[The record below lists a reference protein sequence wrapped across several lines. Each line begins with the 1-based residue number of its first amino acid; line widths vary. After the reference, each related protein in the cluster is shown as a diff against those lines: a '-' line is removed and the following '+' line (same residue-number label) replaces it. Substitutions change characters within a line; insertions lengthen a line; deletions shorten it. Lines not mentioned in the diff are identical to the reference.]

1 MSAIDESVVETPKM
15 TPFGKVIGIVE
26 TREKLQAVSEALTR
40 FDAAEVEVLNGA
52 LGVETLEDEKVAV
65 ENYFFG
71 DMEAVMVQRYL
82 TAVKSGQIVFAA
94 KVESESV
101 EQAAASIKALGA
113 TEIVHFGDWVIT
125 NY

>member
-1 MSAIDESVVETPKM
+1 MSAVGQSVSTPPKV
-15 TPFGKVIGIVE
+15 TPFGKVIGIVAN
-26 TREKLQAVSEALTR
+26 REMLQTVSEALIQIGVSH
-40 FDAAEVEVLNGA
+40 VEELNGA
-52 LGVETLEDEKVAV
+52 LGVETLEDDKVAV
-65 ENYFFG
+65 SNFFFG

-82 TAVKSGQIVFAA
+82 TAVKNGLIVFAA

>member
-1 MSAIDESVVETPKM
+1 
-15 TPFGKVIGIVE
+15 
-26 TREKLQAVSEALTR
+26 
-40 FDAAEVEVLNGA
+40 
-52 LGVETLEDEKVAV
+52 
-65 ENYFFG
+65 
-71 DMEAVMVQRYL
+71 MVQRYL

-94 KVESESV
+94 KVESDSV

>member
-1 MSAIDESVVETPKM
+1 MNAVDQTVIAPPKM

-26 TREKLQAVSEALTR
+26 TREKLQAVSEVLTQ
-40 FDAAEVEVLNGA
+40 FGVPEVEILNGV

-65 ENYFFG
+65 SNYFFG

-82 TAVKSGQIVFAA
+82 TAVKNGLIVFAA

>member
-1 MSAIDESVVETPKM
+1 MSAENDADQTAPTLTPYGKIIGVVATRDKLRSVT
-15 TPFGKVIGIVE
+15 
-26 TREKLQAVSEALTR
+26 VSLTQLG
-40 FDAAEVEVLNGA
+40 FPEVEILNGA
-52 LGVETLEDEKVAV
+52 LGVETLEGEKQAV
-65 ENYFFG
+65 SNFFFG

-82 TAVKSGQIVFAA
+82 TAVKNGQIVFAA
-94 KVESESV
+94 KVDTESV

>member
-1 MSAIDESVVETPKM
+1 MNAVDGSVIAPPKM

-26 TREKLQAVSEALTR
+26 TREKLRAVSEALTQ
-40 FDAAEVEVLNGA
+40 FGVPEVEVLNGA
-52 LGVETLEDEKVAV
+52 LGVETLEDDKVAV
-65 ENYFFG
+65 SNYFFG

-82 TAVKSGQIVFAA
+82 PAVKGGQTVFAA
-94 KVESESV
+94 IVESEFV
-101 EQAAASIKALGA
+101 QQAAASIKALGA

>member
-1 MSAIDESVVETPKM
+1 MTAVDGSGIAPTKV
-15 TPFGKVIGIVE
+15 TPFGKVIGIVAN
-26 TREKLQAVSEALTR
+26 REMLQSVSDALIQLGVP
-40 FDAAEVEVLNGA
+40 EVEVLKGV

-65 ENYFFG
+65 ANYFFG

-82 TAVKSGQIVFAA
+82 TAVKDGQIVFAA
-94 KVESESV
+94 KVESASV

-113 TEIVHFGDWVIT
+113 TEIVHFGEWVIT

>member
-1 MSAIDESVVETPKM
+1 MSAVDESLGIAPKM
-15 TPFGKVIGIVE
+15 TPFGKVIGIAAN
-26 TREKLQAVSEALTR
+26 REMLQSVSDALIQLGVP
-40 FDAAEVEVLNGA
+40 EVEVLNGS

-65 ENYFFG
+65 SNYFFG

-82 TAVKSGQIVFAA
+82 MAVKSGQIVFAA
-94 KVESESV
+94 KIESNSV
-101 EQAAASIKALGA
+101 EQAAASLKALGA